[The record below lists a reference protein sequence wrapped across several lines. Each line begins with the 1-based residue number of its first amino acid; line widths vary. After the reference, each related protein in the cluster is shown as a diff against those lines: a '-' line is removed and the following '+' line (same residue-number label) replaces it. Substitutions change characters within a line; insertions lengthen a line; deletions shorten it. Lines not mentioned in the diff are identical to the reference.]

1 MQTFIRIYNWI
12 CKQRKAA
19 NPVQDSGNKGL
30 PFWCHILWARAENV
44 LSMLADN
51 DIDFQSTA
59 VLIRQRFRHERC
71 IQAVLGCNRF
81 HNGFIMHHVV
91 RCGQRIATCEINFIL
106 SWSVLVT
113 GGSRVQSHFFQ
124 RQADFPSGIFA
135 LVQRCNVQIAA
146 LVIGF
151 SSRIALY
158 ISLKQI
164 KFTAGCNL
172 TLIVFSSISR
182 MVLRRFCRKSP
193 AYGLPSMVIRLQ
205 KNRTTLPDCGRH
217 GKTERV
223 VHSGF
228 SNKF

>member
-1 MQTFIRIYNWI
+1 
-12 CKQRKAA
+12 
-19 NPVQDSGNKGL
+19 
-30 PFWCHILWARAENV
+30 
-44 LSMLADN
+44 MLADN

-59 VLIRQRFRHERC
+59 VLIWQRLRHERC

-91 RCGQRIATCEINFIL
+91 CCGQRIATCEINFIL
-106 SWSVLVT
+106 SWPMLVT
-113 GGSRVQSHFFQ
+113 GGSRIQSHFFQ

-151 SSRIALY
+151 SGRIALY

-172 TLIVFSSISR
+172 TLIVVFFNLSHGI
-182 MVLRRFCRKSP
+182 
-193 AYGLPSMVIRLQ
+193 AEILPQVPCIRLAVHGHQ
-205 KNRTTLPDCGRH
+205 IAEEPDNSAGLRSPRQNGKGRAF
-217 GKTERV
+217 R
-223 VHSGF
+223 F
-228 SNKF
+228 QQ